1 MIRCIDIIC
10 QDIGFIQ
17 GVMDM
22 KRYRVEFT
30 ETKSYEAFVEANNHD
45 EAIAKVRDGQIEDEE
60 LIEKDV
66 IIDGMYLQS
75 KS

>member
-1 MIRCIDIIC
+1 
-10 QDIGFIQ
+10 
-17 GVMDM
+17 M

-30 ETKSYEAFVEANNHD
+30 ETKSYEAFVKADSHD
-45 EAIAKVRDGQIEDEE
+45 EAITKVREGRVEDEE

-75 KS
+75 KSS